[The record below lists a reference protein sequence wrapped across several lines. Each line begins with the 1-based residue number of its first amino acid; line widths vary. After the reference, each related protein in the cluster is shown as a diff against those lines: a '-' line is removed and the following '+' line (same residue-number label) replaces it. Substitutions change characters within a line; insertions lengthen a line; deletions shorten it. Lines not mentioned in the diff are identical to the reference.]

1 MWAKIGVKVNMT
13 IGPRAQITQKRVAG
27 AFDITPLGWANEP
40 AIDAYSILL
49 QVIHSKTQAAGVFNW
64 GAWGGGEIDSL
75 IDASANELDQ
85 PKRLGQM
92 NKALMLTKAQHLFLP
107 LHQQPM
113 IWAMRDTV
121 ADVVQLPDNKAR
133 HWLTRMK

>member
-1 MWAKIGVKVNMT
+1 MS
-13 IGPRAQITQKRVAG
+13 IGPRAQVTQKRVSG

-49 QVIHSKTQAAGVFNW
+49 QVVHSKTAAAGVFNW
-64 GAWGGGEIDSL
+64 GNWGDAEIDAL
-75 IDASANELDQ
+75 TDASAGELDQ
-85 PKRLGQM
+85 PKRLALM
-92 NKALMLTKAQHLFLP
+92 AKALMIAKDKMLFLP

-113 IWAMRDTV
+113 IWAMRDSVT
-121 ADVVQLPDNKAR
+121 DVVQLPDNKPR